1 MSATDLE
8 NPDHFPAEQR
18 GASLKGPAGRLE
30 VMLDVAEGGP
40 ARAVA
45 VICHSVSA
53 EGGSLHSKVVQMMER
68 SLRELGAH
76 TIRLNF
82 RGVGESEGHFDR
94 GFGESEDLLA
104 VCQWSRHVQPDLPLW
119 LAGYGFGA
127 YVTAR
132 AAPSVMP
139 QHLTS
144 VAPLIDQFDF
154 SPLPRAECPWM
165 IVQGDTD
172 ECVVPD
178 AVYSWA
184 QELPGDIQFIPM
196 EDADHEFHRR
206 LMDLRGVLK
215 NGIKRQLDLTDR

>member
-1 MSATDLE
+1 MSDAPIRYPKQFPRQQCSVVLEGPVGDLE
-8 NPDHFPAEQR
+8 A
-18 GASLKGPAGRLE
+18 
-30 VMLDVAEGGP
+30 MLDVAETSP
-40 ARAVA
+40 PRAVA

-53 EGGSLHSKVVQMMER
+53 DGGSLHSKVVQMMER

-76 TIRLNF
+76 TVRLNF
-82 RGVGESEGHFDR
+82 RGVGESAGSFDR
-94 GFGESEDLLA
+94 GFGESEDVVA
-104 VCQWSRHVQPDLPLW
+104 VCQWLREVLPELPLW

-132 AAPSVMP
+132 AAPSVKP

-144 VAPLIDQFDF
+144 VAPLIDEFDF

-172 ECVVPD
+172 EYVVPD

-196 EDADHEFHRR
+196 QDADHEFHRR

-215 NGIKRQLDLTDR
+215 NGIRRQLDLGDP